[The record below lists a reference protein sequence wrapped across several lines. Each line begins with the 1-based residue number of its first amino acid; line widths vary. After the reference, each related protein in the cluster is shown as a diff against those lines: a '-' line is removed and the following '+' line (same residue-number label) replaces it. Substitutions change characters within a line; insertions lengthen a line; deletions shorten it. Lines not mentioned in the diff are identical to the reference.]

1 MSREGIPGK
10 EVADAGLMYG
20 WSKAGPAKGGGC
32 EQNSPKATMRG
43 ISAEPSPFLTL
54 QDSRTRLPCLSFG
67 DGAFSLE
74 MLEDGPLFLV
84 TFTSVATVVSNAVLT
99 HQSLPQVPCLLAAV
113 CLSLSREIFN
123 FFFF

>member
-43 ISAEPSPFLTL
+43 ISAEPFSVSHSSGL
-54 QDSRTRLPCLSFG
+54 QDKTPMSLLWGWGFLIGNAGRWAAVPGNLHIRRHSCLQCS
-67 DGAFSLE
+67 
-74 MLEDGPLFLV
+74 PN
-84 TFTSVATVVSNAVLT
+84 TSVPSPGTMSPGCCMP
-99 HQSLPQVPCLLAAV
+99 LPLQGD
-113 CLSLSREIFN
+113 F
-123 FFFF
+123 